1 MHFVNDW
8 DAFVQSLI
16 ANAVGVYRNSPEYT
30 YYKHR
35 QEDLEQLLSNSL
47 LEDQKELVDQVLFE
61 LEARADR
68 ETEVV
73 YRQGLRDSI
82 TILHALG
89 VLK

>member
-47 LEDQKELVDQVLFE
+47 LEDQKELVD
-61 LEARADR
+61 
-68 ETEVV
+68 
-73 YRQGLRDSI
+73 
-82 TILHALG
+82 
-89 VLK
+89 